1 MVLSDNT
8 KIGTGLLFL
17 GCIFLVLGMLFFFDS
32 ALLALGDILFLSG
45 LTMTIGV
52 SRTIR
57 FFSRKERI
65 RGIIAFFSGIFL
77 VMSRWGLT
85 GMILQLYGIVYLFGQ
100 FFPIA
105 AASLRNTPVIGS
117 FFQLPAVDKF
127 INSFGE
133 IRLQPRESVLPP
145 V

>member
-1 MVLSDNT
+1 MVSLLSNRYQRMC
-8 KIGTGLLFL
+8 LLFVKMKIVMNVL
-17 GCIFLVLGMLFFFDS
+17 FLKYMPTSYLPH
-32 ALLALGDILFLSG
+32 ALLYIVCINNILYHAKQNYL
-45 LTMTIGV
+45 
-52 SRTIR
+52 
-57 FFSRKERI
+57 
-65 RGIIAFFSGIFL
+65 
-77 VMSRWGLT
+77 
-85 GMILQLYGIVYLFGQ
+85 GIVYLFGQ